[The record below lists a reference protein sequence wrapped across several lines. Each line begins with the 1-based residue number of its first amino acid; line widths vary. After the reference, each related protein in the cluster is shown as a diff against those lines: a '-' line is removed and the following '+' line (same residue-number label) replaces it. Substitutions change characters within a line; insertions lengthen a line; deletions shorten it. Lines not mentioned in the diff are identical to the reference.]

1 MSKLLLDRRAMLLT
15 AGAGAAALGL
25 GACSGLIGP
34 PDVAPPFYMLRPPTR
49 MAESGAGRAVPW
61 QIAVGLPEAPDS
73 LDTTR
78 ITLVQPNGTMDFYA
92 NASWPDRL
100 SALVQSALIDALEG
114 SGRMPA
120 VGRDTDTLKSD
131 YLLDADIRDFQARY
145 DQPDGI
151 PTAVVRIE
159 ARLINTH
166 TRTIVQSLNAHAEVP
181 ASENKVPAAV
191 AALNSA
197 LGNVLGQIVDWVV
210 RAPVP
215 SKVG

>member
-1 MSKLLLDRRAMLLT
+1 MSKLSLDRRTMLLT
-15 AGAGAAALGL
+15 AGAGAAALSL

-34 PDVAPPFYMLRPPTR
+34 PDVSPPFYMLRPNLRT
-49 MAESGAGRAVPW
+49 AEGGAGRAVPW

-100 SALVQSALIDALEG
+100 SVLVQSSLIDALEG

-145 DQPDGI
+145 DQQDGI

-159 ARLINTH
+159 VRLINTH
-166 TRTIVQSLNAHAEVP
+166 TRTIVQTLNAHAEV
-181 ASENKVPAAV
+181 AATENKVPAAV
-191 AALNSA
+191 AALNNA
-197 LGNVLGQIVDWVV
+197 LGNVLGQIVDWTM

-215 SKVG
+215 RA